1 MSHWRHCKLINKYD
15 TWRVHRVHVLAQ
27 LPLESIQCTATSV
40 SLKVCSRVSIN
51 LKLWSSWH
59 YRDNCAS
66 ARSPHA
72 FGHHRPSVTL
82 RVGPG
87 VVPTEVSINVVV
99 VVVVVVYHKHK
110 SQFYEANTWTATRQS
125 ETINAEQI
133 LEQQWKMFGCSQAHH
148 ERWMWLDGGRS
159 LAIQS
164 KWEFAMTANIVLFQR
179 HLWLGR
185 SELTIYSF
193 HIYFR
198 LNHYFGWQTWGGG
211 NFSYSSYAHN
221 AWRT

>member
-27 LPLESIQCTATSV
+27 LPLESMPCTATSV

-66 ARSPHA
+66 TRSPHA

-110 SQFYEANTWTATRQS
+110 SQFYEANTWTATR
-125 ETINAEQI
+125 
-133 LEQQWKMFGCSQAHH
+133 
-148 ERWMWLDGGRS
+148 
-159 LAIQS
+159 
-164 KWEFAMTANIVLFQR
+164 
-179 HLWLGR
+179 R
-185 SELTIYSF
+185 SEWNNQCWTNPRTTMENV
-193 HIYFR
+193 R
-198 LNHYFGWQTWGGG
+198 LSTSAPRTMDVVRWWTVAG
-211 NFSYSSYAHN
+211 N
-221 AWRT
+221 TE